1 MTKNVALFIFNR
13 PDTTE
18 KVFAAIRQAEP
29 SKLLVVA
36 DGPRRDRPDE
46 AEKCAKTRAV
56 IDRVDWNCEVL
67 TNYSEVNLGCKL
79 RVSSGLNW
87 VFDNVEEAIILED
100 DCLANPTFF
109 TFCEELLER
118 YRHDERVMVISGNNF
133 QYGYNYSD
141 YSYYFS
147 RYTFIWG
154 WATWRRAW
162 QHYDGDMKQWQKI
175 RDERLLVSILGET
188 KTLKFWHRWFQ
199 EIYEGDETVWDCCW
213 TLSCWLQNGLSIIP
227 KVNLVSNIGFDENAT
242 HTKDLDNPRAFLPAE
257 LIEFPLLHP
266 PFILRNVRADI
277 IAQTNVFTPHLI
289 TRIQRKLKREFKR
302 LFISKLS

>member
-13 PDTTE
+13 PKTTE
-18 KVFAAIRQAEP
+18 KVVAAIRQAKP

-36 DGPRRDRPDE
+36 DGPRKDRPNE
-46 AEKCAKTRAV
+46 AEKCAVTRSI
-56 IDRVDWNCEVL
+56 IDRVDWECEVL
-67 TNYSEVNLGCKL
+67 TNYSEINLGCKA
-79 RVSSGLNW
+79 RVSSGLDW
-87 VFDNVEEAIILED
+87 VFSHVEDAIILED
-100 DCLANPTFF
+100 DCLPNDSFF
-109 TFCEELLER
+109 LFCEELLDR

-175 RDERLLVSILGET
+175 RDEGWLASILEDR
-188 KTLKFWHRWFQ
+188 KTMNFWHRWLQ
-199 EIYEGDETVWDCCW
+199 EIYEGYDTWDCCW

-242 HTKDLDNPRAFLPAE
+242 HTTDLDNPRAFLAAE
-257 LIEFPLLHP
+257 FMEFPLLHP

-289 TRIQRKLKREFKR
+289 TRIQRKLKRQFKR
-302 LFISKLS
+302 LFISKSS